1 MATKKHPPSRKPQD
15 QAAKSVHPEHGP
27 TINIYLAGG
36 KVQSIPQV
44 PPTPSNTKKAETQG
58 EDNTPPWKKRLE
70 ISGFFVL
77 LTYTVFTGFM
87 TCANR
92 KAAFAARDSADTAS
106 ETMKTD
112 QRAWVMIIPGT
123 APDPKEGQAVSIPV
137 KVLNTGKTVARKVE
151 IKIITKIM
159 LNHESFDFS
168 YAKAPTAITGVIF
181 PNQPATDLNSS
192 TSKDGKTYNLIRKAI
207 GYIYGFA
214 DCALRNIGQDMGDA
228 SVGVPVIYQVLRR
241 LFPDKAE
248 KYVTFLIDNMRDE
261 RVLLGMMTGGQQYAD
276 YFCKPGR
283 EGMPTPSWL
292 Q

>member
-168 YAKAPTAITGVIF
+168 YAKAPTAITRVIF

-192 TSKDGKTYNLIRKAI
+192 TSKDGKTYNLTHEDVEEFRSGNAFVVTYVSATYLDIFDVPHWTHQCSYYPLLNNNPDSLDTGACVS
-207 GYIYGFA
+207 YNDA
-214 DCALRNIGQDMGDA
+214 DK
-228 SVGVPVIYQVLRR
+228 S
-241 LFPDKAE
+241 
-248 KYVTFLIDNMRDE
+248 
-261 RVLLGMMTGGQQYAD
+261 YAKD
-276 YFCKPGR
+276 H
-283 EGMPTPSWL
+283 
-292 Q
+292 